1 MAAIITYADV
11 VNGFSTTV
19 PQTIVESVITT
30 IDAADTCLDAN
41 SVAEATQELLKIA
54 AVRHIL
60 VMMDSS
66 ASGKGS
72 ITSESAP
79 SGASRSFKSAADGST
94 YLNLIKQIDI
104 HGCVSVLL
112 ENNKRL
118 SLYTIGRRAT

>member
-11 VNGFSTTV
+11 VNGFATTV
-19 PQTIVESVITT
+19 PQSLVESVITT

-41 SVAEATQELLKIA
+41 SVATATQELLKIA

-72 ITSESAP
+72 ITSEQAP
-79 SGASRSFKSAADGST
+79 SGAGRSFKSAADGST
-94 YLNLIKQIDI
+94 YLALIKQIDI

-112 ENNKRL
+112 ENQQRL
-118 SLYTIGRRAT
+118 SLYSIGRRAT